1 MASNRI
7 LIPGLGI
14 ANAMGLDCACNL
26 SYGELIVNPSTIL
39 WVDRICLPKKFL
51 EPKSL
56 EDSYE
61 DYVVKSIFEA
71 LNDCDLLE
79 TIAGQE
85 LKTSGRMLPGL
96 AKIVDAEFEDMMVAS
111 PNRAR
116 KGSGLFLDL
125 DDSQYCSPYIVA
137 GYASQILARR
147 IGAKCLVDRGFARYL
162 RTKRDILAT
171 VIPGGGEKT
180 ISLYNEIFSVV
191 VANDATFP
199 NILFTKRDLC
209 AKCARHNKCEGNF
222 KTDVKNVIRRLL
234 DLRDSDSFCLLRN
247 EIDSIVRLCSDAKD
261 ISASYV
267 IDELR
272 EKARKIYKFQ
282 KKEFP
287 KIERWTNL
295 AMMIALPSAY
305 LANSCD
311 ALGSLAVSGA
321 VIAGAKLIDK
331 YLEYKSNIW
340 SWTDFLNK
348 RTSIRENC

>member
-147 IGAKCLVDRGFARYL
+147 IGAKCLVTTL
-162 RTKRDILAT
+162 
-171 VIPGGGEKT
+171 
-180 ISLYNEIFSVV
+180 
-191 VANDATFP
+191 
-199 NILFTKRDLC
+199 
-209 AKCARHNKCEGNF
+209 
-222 KTDVKNVIRRLL
+222 
-234 DLRDSDSFCLLRN
+234 
-247 EIDSIVRLCSDAKD
+247 
-261 ISASYV
+261 
-267 IDELR
+267 
-272 EKARKIYKFQ
+272 
-282 KKEFP
+282 
-287 KIERWTNL
+287 RWTRSRRIMPITGVSSVPRNCTS
-295 AMMIALPSAY
+295 AWPITVTATKALRPAR
-305 LANSCD
+305 LFR
-311 ALGSLAVSGA
+311 
-321 VIAGAKLIDK
+321 K
-331 YLEYKSNIW
+331 E
-340 SWTDFLNK
+340 K
-348 RTSIRENC
+348 R